1 MKKVQLKVEI
11 EFKDSVSESKISEIT
26 AKVARGI
33 VSQAV
38 DTSEG
43 LAPDD
48 DETYTEMIVVQH
60 ENGVKSVAGISIQ
73 GIEILTTDENGDENI
88 S

>member
-1 MKKVQLKVEI
+1 
-11 EFKDSVSESKISEIT
+11 
-26 AKVARGI
+26 
-33 VSQAV
+33 
-38 DTSEG
+38 
-43 LAPDD
+43 
-48 DETYTEMIVVQH
+48 MIVVQH